1 MRGIY
6 HIYKENAIFFQ
17 CPLDLLRIGDM
28 VEVAEGP
35 LIRVPAFGGKSDKKE
50 TPGIDRMRM

>member
-17 CPLDLLRIGDM
+17 CPLDLLRIDDM
-28 VEVAEGP
+28 VEGAEGP
-35 LIRVPAFGGKSDKKE
+35 LIRAPASGGESDIKE
-50 TPGIDRMRM
+50 TPGLRDEN

>member
-1 MRGIY
+1 
-6 HIYKENAIFFQ
+6 
-17 CPLDLLRIGDM
+17 M
-28 VEVAEGP
+28 VGVAEGP